1 MTGTILGQDG
11 SITVS
16 DADSVLMFESFF
28 FDRSGEGSA
37 KLNATRLTLETR
49 HEAVLKP
56 LDFLD
61 NLVGSMDA
69 FELELKSLENRIIC
83 LHSNDLLLSGSREFV
98 ERFRRAIATSKSIK
112 VVLSI
117 ALPDSITSEQQGA
130 EFLESHVHYGSSNGL
145 FFGLLGPLVIDSDTS
160 EMKLDMYL
168 AAQTKTGGVLL
179 IVQVNAVDNAVHLFQ
194 SKSVDWDRILL
205 VGLKSKADIERF
217 DHIAGVDVKV
227 CVTSRPDSDMDPLQ
241 LSKKASAELFSQLEG
256 RSVASTG
263 TLFKTD
269 HKRYGGLGVDAF
281 PFFLRRCG
289 LAPSGS
295 LAATLL
301 RFTWDPPKLAVLEQ
315 ESEKWV
321 CDVCGLTARLNEKEN
336 YTKLGF
342 TYCSIPCLSEHRKRG
357 YK

>member
-1 MTGTILGQDG
+1 MIGTILGQDG
-11 SITVS
+11 PITVS

-145 FFGLLGPLVIDSDTS
+145 FFFLNFFVSLLYQFA
-160 EMKLDMYL
+160 K
-168 AAQTKTGGVLL
+168 
-179 IVQVNAVDNAVHLFQ
+179 F
-194 SKSVDWDRILL
+194 
-205 VGLKSKADIERF
+205 
-217 DHIAGVDVKV
+217 
-227 CVTSRPDSDMDPLQ
+227 
-241 LSKKASAELFSQLEG
+241 
-256 RSVASTG
+256 
-263 TLFKTD
+263 
-269 HKRYGGLGVDAF
+269 
-281 PFFLRRCG
+281 
-289 LAPSGS
+289 
-295 LAATLL
+295 
-301 RFTWDPPKLAVLEQ
+301 
-315 ESEKWV
+315 
-321 CDVCGLTARLNEKEN
+321 EN
-336 YTKLGF
+336 
-342 TYCSIPCLSEHRKRG
+342 
-357 YK
+357 